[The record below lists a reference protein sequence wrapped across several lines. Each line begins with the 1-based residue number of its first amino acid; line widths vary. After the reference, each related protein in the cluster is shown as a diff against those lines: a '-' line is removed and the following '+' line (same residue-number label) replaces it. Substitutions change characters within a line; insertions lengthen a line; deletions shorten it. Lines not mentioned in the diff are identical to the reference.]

1 MIMTTTR
8 SDFPIDD
15 VPEEVEGLE
24 EEDAVAGSLPSER
37 AVEGWPES
45 AAEAR
50 LAKRLS
56 RSRVQRHS
64 HVRQSSSKSSRA
76 VELSRAHSQI
86 SPPLT
91 PKASHEVL
99 PTPSAEPEAT
109 FHNYLRAFYH
119 FHPTSTVSSSTDESS
134 ITVPINQGDVIL
146 VHSIHPN
153 GWADGTLLASGARG
167 WLPTNYCEAYDHPSV
182 RELLNA
188 LTHLWD
194 LVRSG
199 ENDNLMV
206 FTRQDYVRG
215 MIAGVRFFL
224 VGYNLRPRPSK
235 PYVTRTLIRPT

>member
-1 MIMTTTR
+1 MTMTTR
-8 SDFPIDD
+8 LDFPIDD
-15 VPEEVEGLE
+15 VPEEVDGCLE
-24 EEDAVAGSLPSER
+24 EEDAVAESLPSER
-37 AVEGWPES
+37 AGEAWPES
-45 AAEAR
+45 NSVAR
-50 LAKRLS
+50 VAKRLS
-56 RSRVQRHS
+56 RTRIKRSS
-64 HVRQSSSKSSRA
+64 HVRQPSSKSNRA
-76 VELSRAHSQI
+76 TELSRVRSQI

-99 PTPSAEPEAT
+99 TATPVGPEAT

-182 RELLNA
+182 RDLLNA

-199 ENDNLMV
+199 ENEHLMV

-224 VGYNLRPRPSK
+224 VRHSL
-235 PYVTRTLIRPT
+235 PTNA